1 MTALT
6 IAQTAADE
14 LGIDR
19 PSSLVGSTD
28 PSARQMLALLNRE
41 GVHLVTRYE
50 WAACI
55 REYQVTVT
63 SGTAT
68 YAVPSDFSRLVD
80 GTMWDDTNR
89 WEMIGPLS
97 SQEWELLLRGII
109 ISTPRRV
116 WRLIGE
122 RDGTYSG
129 ATAFNVQIMPTP
141 SNSTDQ
147 FSYEYI
153 STGYARRS
161 ADGSAGPFD
170 HDDDLPI
177 LPEQLFILGLI
188 WRWKSAKGLPYAEE
202 RENYDRALELAIAND
217 KSARILQ
224 LAVPTFV
231 GPRLLNWQNVPETGF
246 GS

>member
-1 MTALT
+1 VTALT

-19 PSSLVGSTD
+19 PSALVGSSD
-28 PSARQMLALLNRE
+28 PTARQLLALLNRE
-41 GVHLVTRYE
+41 GVHLVNRYE

-55 REYQVTVT
+55 REKEVTVT
-63 SGTAT
+63 SGTGT
-68 YAVPSDFSRLVD
+68 YAVPSDYSRLVD

-89 WEMIGPLS
+89 WEMIGPVS
-97 SQEWELLLRGII
+97 SKEWELLTRGII
-109 ISTPRRV
+109 ISTPRKV
-116 WRLIGE
+116 WRLVGE
-122 RDGTYSG
+122 TDGAYSG
-129 ATAFNVQIMPTP
+129 ATAFYVEILPVP

-153 STGYARRS
+153 TTGYARRS
-161 ADGSAGPFD
+161 ADASVGTFD

-217 KSARILQ
+217 KSARVLQ
-224 LAVPTFV
+224 LSTPRWI